1 MSEEIK
7 KIEAIFKDEQ
17 LNEVKDAL
25 EAAGFVSMTITPVRG
40 RGRQGGISLEWRA
53 STYRVDLLHK
63 ILLSIVVKAEDV
75 EKVIEIITAVCQNDV
90 TGGGGKIFVSP
101 IEQVIRMRGGET
113 GLNAI

>member
-1 MSEEIK
+1 MTQDIK

-17 LNEVKDAL
+17 LTEVKDAL
-25 EAAGFVSMTITPVRG
+25 EAAGFISMTIIPVRG

-53 STYRVDLLHK
+53 TTYRVDLLHK

-75 EKVIEIITAVCQNDV
+75 STVVEIITAICQNDV
-90 TGGGGKIFVSP
+90 TGGGGKIFISP

-113 GLNAI
+113 GLDAI